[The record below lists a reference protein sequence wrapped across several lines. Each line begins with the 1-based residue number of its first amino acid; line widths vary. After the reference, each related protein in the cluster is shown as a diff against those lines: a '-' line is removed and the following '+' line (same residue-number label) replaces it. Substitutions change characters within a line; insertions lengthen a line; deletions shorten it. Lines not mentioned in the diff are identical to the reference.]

1 MPHLEEQIMYDQVSA
16 SIMFRARP
24 RIWTCSTGQ
33 TTSAGIAVGIGKIPL
48 TSHLIAGILTLVP
61 QGHDRLGHVT
71 TFPTAHSDLT
81 TLAVPHSTARPANSP
96 AQNSSA
102 KDGLRTAW
110 HGVEQLLQKVEKCL
124 DGTPFKAPISALNV
138 LIEVRNVR
146 CHLPASQHTW

>member
-1 MPHLEEQIMYDQVSA
+1 MS
-16 SIMFRARP
+16 
-24 RIWTCSTGQ
+24 
-33 TTSAGIAVGIGKIPL
+33 
-48 TSHLIAGILTLVP
+48 
-61 QGHDRLGHVT
+61 
-71 TFPTAHSDLT
+71 PTAHPDLM

-146 CHLPASQHTW
+146 CHLPASQHT